1 MKIVDIGINHKTAPV
16 EIREQIAI
24 DTERASRIFAFFK
37 KTELIREL
45 FLLSTCNRVE
55 VIFTTDSFDLSKN
68 AIVSLMCKTG
78 KIPESDFL
86 PLTYTLQNMD
96 AVRHIFRVASG
107 LDSMVVGEPQILG
120 QIKQAYLTSVQHRAT
135 GVILNR
141 LLHRT
146 FHVAK
151 RVRSETGISES
162 AVSISYAAVQLAKK
176 IFHTLEDKKIL
187 LIGAGEMA
195 ELTARH
201 LMANGVKSLSVANR
215 TFDRAIDIAR
225 QFGGEA
231 VSMEEI
237 GYQLESGVDIVIS
250 STASPDYVITK
261 DKVRSC
267 IRRRRNR
274 PLFLIDI
281 AVPRDIDPG
290 VNDISNVYVYDIDD
304 LKGVVRF
311 NMAHRQQEAVKA
323 ERIVSEEIIRF
334 EKWLKTLDIIPTI
347 VSLKQ
352 KAENIIQTELKRS
365 RHALHDLTP
374 EQRASVETLVHSVSE
389 KILNDPFL
397 FLKRQAG
404 RPGITNCIDFTK
416 KLFNLDNEDNG
427 ET

>member
-1 MKIVDIGINHKTAPV
+1 MNIVNIGINHKTAPV

-37 KTELIREL
+37 KTSSIREL

-55 VIFTTDSFDLSKN
+55 IVFTTDSTELSRN
-68 AIVSLMCKTG
+68 AVVSLMCEMG
-78 KIPESDFL
+78 KIPEPDLL
-86 PLTYTLQNMD
+86 PLTYTLQDMD

-107 LDSMVVGEPQILG
+107 LDSLVVGEPQILG
-120 QIKQAYLTSVQHRAT
+120 QIKQAYLVSVQHRAT

-176 IFHTLEDKKIL
+176 IFHTLEDKSIL

-201 LMANGVKSLSVANR
+201 LMANGIKSLSVANR
-215 TFDRAIDIAR
+215 TFDRALDIAR
-225 QFGGEA
+225 QFGGDA
-231 VSMEEI
+231 ISMEEI

-250 STASPDYVITK
+250 STASPGYIITA
-261 DKVRSC
+261 DKVRPC
-267 IRRRRNR
+267 LRKRRNR

-281 AVPRDIDPG
+281 AVPRDIDPE
-290 VNDISNVYVYDIDD
+290 VNNISNVYVYDIDD
-304 LKGVVRF
+304 LKGVVQF
-311 NMAHRQQEAVKA
+311 NMAQRQKEALKA
-323 ERIVSEEIIRF
+323 ERIVSEETIRF
-334 EKWLKTLDIIPTI
+334 EKWLKTLDIVPTL

-352 KAENIIQTELKRS
+352 KAEDIVRTELKRS
-365 RHALHDLTP
+365 RHALGNLTP
-374 EQRASVETLVHSVSE
+374 EQQASVETLVRSVTE

-397 FLKRQAG
+397 FLKRQSI
-404 RPGITNCIDFTK
+404 RSDITTCLDFTR